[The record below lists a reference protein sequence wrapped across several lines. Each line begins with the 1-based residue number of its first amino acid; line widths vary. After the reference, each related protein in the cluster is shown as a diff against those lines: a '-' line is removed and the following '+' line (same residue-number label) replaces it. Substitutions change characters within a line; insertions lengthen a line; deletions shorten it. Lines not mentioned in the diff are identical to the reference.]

1 MSDMKYD
8 SGGLRDGASKN
19 RQSGE
24 AAAGAARTLSGVS
37 VDAHPFGD
45 VNNAGSFAGAVGE
58 AHQHHIAGATNA
70 STQRD
75 IEGGRADK
83 TATLGDE
90 LTSATT
96 TVADQAAVRR
106 VADGMS

>member
-58 AHQHHIAGATNA
+58 AHQHHIAGAPRFP
-70 STQRD
+70 SD

>member
-1 MSDMKYD
+1 MSEMKYD

-19 RQSGE
+19 RQSSD
-24 AAAGAARTLSGVS
+24 AAAGAARTLSSVS

-58 AHQHHIAGATNA
+58 AHRHHVAGAANA

-75 IEGGRADK
+75 IEGRRADK
-83 TATLGDE
+83 TAALGDE

-96 TVADQAAVRR
+96 TVADQAAIRR